1 MNPNLKS
8 NYRQLAVEVI
18 RRAVS
23 DVKPMKVGNKREG
36 VSSLD
41 KASAARFLD
50 NSDELHFFADMAG
63 LSETIQKAGYFSYK
77 GAKE

>member
-1 MNPNLKS
+1 MNPHLKS

-18 RRAVS
+18 LRAVA
-23 DVKPMKVGNKREG
+23 DVQPKKDWVKREP

-41 KASAARFLD
+41 KASAERFLD

-63 LSETIQKAGYFSYK
+63 LSETMQNSGYFSYK